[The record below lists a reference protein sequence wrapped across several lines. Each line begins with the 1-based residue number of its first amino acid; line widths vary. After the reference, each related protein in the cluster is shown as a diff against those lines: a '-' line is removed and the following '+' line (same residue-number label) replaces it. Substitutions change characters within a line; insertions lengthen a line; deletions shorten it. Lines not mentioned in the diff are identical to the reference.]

1 MAISARAAAL
11 RDLSRRRRDVV
22 AEMAN
27 SLPALGRAP
36 VDAPKPFDDG
46 ADAEPDADADDVVAP
61 VPEPEMERRTGVM
74 DRQPARIGP
83 VTMEVLGRKLAQ
95 NPPPQA
101 GAPDFGELPPVGD
114 DPRGVMAAPPAL
126 RGEFKRLDADMGGA
140 DGEPPTDAPA
150 VEAALPEASRR
161 RVISP
166 SESMPAPPVPMP
178 EDGPAPDKRPMMQVA
193 QRLTAQDGDAPAP
206 EAPAEPSLLDRI
218 ASLRKKRDTMNQSGW
233 IDRVG
238 SNLFGALTGQ
248 KPNYSFAEGLKKDN
262 ADALANVGGDMAA
275 DAKLASA
282 DPKSDVSR
290 RAREFWR
297 ANFKSTPIADDAS
310 ADDIKGMLSFQKQGD
325 STRKVDAVVTD
336 TESKVGRRESQNE
349 LDAKKGVG
357 IDAKIQDALA
367 DNARQGGEAT
377 SRAADR
383 IADNAQNKANEGG
396 KNARFAGKLSADTE
410 YRAGVLGNQDESR
423 ESREKLAREGM
434 ASRERVAGFAREA
447 AVARANEARAFSR
460 EMKDLSL
467 LPQLAKAAT
476 PVAEAVTALADFDK
490 MFPDLPDVLKAAPDL
505 LESIVALAPW
515 GLGSN
520 VTDKETQRY
529 QVARDSVRALM
540 QKAQTGLAGSEKE
553 LADIRERYGAGVF
566 SDPDKFLL
574 ALPAIASA
582 LKAKLMAT
590 EAGYPTVRGQYRADG
605 GVSSADPV
613 LNKPFAGGTADKVS
627 VQLADGTTGKIPRE
641 KLEEW
646 KKRHPDGKVLTP

>member
-325 STRKVDAVVTD
+325 ATRKVDADV
-336 TESKVGRRESQNE
+336 
-349 LDAKKGVG
+349 
-357 IDAKIQDALA
+357 
-367 DNARQGGEAT
+367 
-377 SRAADR
+377 
-383 IADNAQNKANEGG
+383 
-396 KNARFAGKLSADTE
+396 
-410 YRAGVLGNQDESR
+410 
-423 ESREKLAREGM
+423 EK
-434 ASRERVAGFAREA
+434 
-447 AVARANEARAFSR
+447 
-460 EMKDLSL
+460 
-467 LPQLAKAAT
+467 KAAET
-476 PVAEAVTALADFDK
+476 KAIPQKADAYVANV
-490 MFPDLPDVLKAAPDL
+490 
-505 LESIVALAPW
+505 ES
-515 GLGSN
+515 LG
-520 VTDKETQRY
+520 DR
-529 QVARDSVRALM
+529 RI
-540 QKAQTGLAGSEKE
+540 AQTGIQGSDLDRKTEDSQAKRRLVGAQTATIAADDRQNRLNEAGRNARSMDSISADAAMLKARLDAADAIANNRNASAEKIATARAEASRIRNIDQRAKELGFKLSDPKIAQTYQGLIEFAAQFPEAMDANSSISAPSLTWLEELGSKFDLTRGLLTPEKQRLVRMAENFQSLVRNDRTGAAASLKEDKNFALLMGRGISGDPKALSEAIRMFARAAQTRYSTLEAAAGNEAVAALHAGDVGGHIPSSKGSVFDPLGESEKSAPRDAVE
-553 LADIRERYGAGVF
+553 TRT
-566 SDPDKFLL
+566 
-574 ALPAIASA
+574 LP
-582 LKAKLMAT
+582 
-590 EAGYPTVRGQYRADG
+590 
-605 GVSSADPV
+605 
-613 LNKPFAGGTADKVS
+613 
-627 VQLADGTTGKIPRE
+627 DGTVVRVRKMPNGTY
-641 KLEEW
+641 EE
-646 KKRHPDGKVLTP
+646 VVE

>member
-1 MAISARAAAL
+1 
-11 RDLSRRRRDVV
+11 
-22 AEMAN
+22 MAN

-325 STRKVDAVVTD
+325 ATRKVDADV
-336 TESKVGRRESQNE
+336 
-349 LDAKKGVG
+349 
-357 IDAKIQDALA
+357 
-367 DNARQGGEAT
+367 
-377 SRAADR
+377 
-383 IADNAQNKANEGG
+383 
-396 KNARFAGKLSADTE
+396 
-410 YRAGVLGNQDESR
+410 
-423 ESREKLAREGM
+423 EK
-434 ASRERVAGFAREA
+434 
-447 AVARANEARAFSR
+447 
-460 EMKDLSL
+460 
-467 LPQLAKAAT
+467 KAAET
-476 PVAEAVTALADFDK
+476 KAIPQKADAYVANV
-490 MFPDLPDVLKAAPDL
+490 
-505 LESIVALAPW
+505 ES
-515 GLGSN
+515 LG
-520 VTDKETQRY
+520 DR
-529 QVARDSVRALM
+529 RI
-540 QKAQTGLAGSEKE
+540 AQTGIQGSDLDRKTEDSQAKRRLVGAQTATIAADDRQNRLNEAGRNARSMDSISADAAMLKARLDAADAIANNRNASAEKIATARAEASRIRNIDQRAKELGFKLSDPKIAQTYQGLIEFAAQFPEAMDANSSISAPSLTWLEELGSKFDLTRGLLTPEKQRLVRMAENFQSLVRNDRTGAAASLKEDKNFALLMGRGISGDPKALSEAIRMFARAAQTRYSTLEAAAGNEAVAALHAGDVGGHIPSSKGSVFDPLGESEKSAPRDAVE
-553 LADIRERYGAGVF
+553 TRT
-566 SDPDKFLL
+566 
-574 ALPAIASA
+574 LP
-582 LKAKLMAT
+582 
-590 EAGYPTVRGQYRADG
+590 
-605 GVSSADPV
+605 
-613 LNKPFAGGTADKVS
+613 
-627 VQLADGTTGKIPRE
+627 DGTVVRVRKMPNGTY
-641 KLEEW
+641 EE
-646 KKRHPDGKVLTP
+646 VVE